1 MTVSEPTVRI
11 LDYGVG
17 NIHSLTKALERAGLG
32 VELVDAD
39 EGPGNAD
46 GIVLPGVG
54 AFAPAA
60 RALAPARDAIRE
72 AVDGGLPVL
81 GVCLGMQLL
90 AEGSAEGEGQGL
102 GIVDGLVHR
111 IDHPKLPHIGWNT
124 VEGPRSGPMADID
137 GRHVYYVHSFVLP
150 SDAAGVVAETTYGET
165 FPTVY
170 QRDNVIATQ
179 FHPEKSSTAGE
190 IVLDAFADTV
200 EAHR

>member
-1 MTVSEPTVRI
+1 MRI

-17 NIHSLTKALERAGLG
+17 NIHSLTKALERAGLR

-39 EGPGNAD
+39 EGPGDAD

-60 RALAPARDAIRE
+60 RALAPSRDAIRD
-72 AVDGGLPVL
+72 AVDDGLPVL

-90 AEGSAEGEGQGL
+90 AEGSAEGEGEGL

-111 IDHPKLPHIGWNT
+111 LDHPKLPHIGWNT
-124 VEGPRSGPMADID
+124 VQGPSSGPMAEIH
-137 GRHVYYVHSFVLP
+137 GRHVYYVHSFALP
-150 SDAAGVVAETTYGET
+150 PDAPSVVAETTYGET
-165 FPTVY
+165 FPAVY
-170 QRDNVIATQ
+170 HRDNVIATQ
-179 FHPEKSSTAGE
+179 FHPEKSSAAGE